1 MVIEID
7 GKDIELKFGLK
18 FIHELDKEYFIV
30 REGMKY
36 GTGVQ
41 YIFSN
46 LLMRNPLILA
56 DIIVNASNVSKS
68 KAEKFVEECED
79 IEALFDDFL
88 ERLETAPMTKLQIKA
103 IKSSLAEN

>member
-18 FIHELDKEYFIV
+18 FIHELDKEHFIV

-36 GTGVQ
+36 GTGIQ
-41 YIFSN
+41 YVFSN
-46 LLMRNPLILA
+46 LLMRNPLILV
-56 DIIVNASNVSKS
+56 DIITNASTVSKA
-68 KAEKFVEECED
+68 KAERYVEEHED

-88 ERLETAPMTKLQIKA
+88 ERLETAPMTKLQVKTIKEA
-103 IKSSLAEN
+103 LAED